1 MKKDEVDGKMREI
14 RRGRVGKKGFGEDL
28 EYVGRDGFTNT
39 KGGKFSKSG
48 K

>member
-1 MKKDEVDGKMREI
+1 MGKCERYGEEEV
-14 RRGRVGKKGFGEDL
+14 GRKGFGEDL